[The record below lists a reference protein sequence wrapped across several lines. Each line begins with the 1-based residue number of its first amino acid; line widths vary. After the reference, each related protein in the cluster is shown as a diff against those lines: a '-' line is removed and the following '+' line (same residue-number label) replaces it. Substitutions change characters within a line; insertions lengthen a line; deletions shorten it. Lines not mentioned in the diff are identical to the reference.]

1 MPARRRETLVVA
13 ALLAVLAVAA
23 FGAHLRPGG
32 FYNDDWVYLSSTV
45 YPAEDTFLGAVRALD
60 WLSFRPLQMLYWPF
74 AFRVVGTDP
83 SVHAGWLLAIATL
96 MATLVFVLLRAL
108 RLPALHAGL
117 VAALV
122 LLLPVAD
129 STRFWPAQGANVLA
143 VACYLGGVIVALR
156 GLRATERDAVRSH
169 LPAVVLYAASIL
181 LYEIAASTIV
191 VTGLLYVTVAGRRG
205 VRPWA
210 IDVALAGALLVLVT
224 SHTFY
229 DPLPLGDQLEHA
241 VKIARQVPYV
251 LAVTFWAPA
260 TPSPPAR
267 VAVLVVVAAI
277 LVAGVLAARRPHADP
292 AYPAA
297 LRGWLALA
305 LGAAL
310 ATGAAYLMIVPSATL
325 DPRGMG
331 EFNRGNML
339 AGMGL
344 VVFAYA
350 VIAVAAHIAVGRLRA
365 WQPAGMAVIA
375 AAAVLIG
382 AGAVHQVRA
391 DQRVW
396 EDAAREQERIID
408 VVDRTTARPPRATTF
423 LTFRAPIATA
433 PAVPVFV
440 AVYDLAGA
448 VRLHYDDPSLR
459 AYPVLSGSRV
469 DCGPRSLTLHNHND
483 VAERQSAAYG
493 AVRLVDVA
501 GGRAVG
507 VRNRSQCM
515 ALTRRLLASAAPR

>member
-32 FYNDDWVYLSSTV
+32 FYNDDWVYLSTAV
-45 YPAEDTFLGAVRALD
+45 YPPEDTFAGAVRAFD

-74 AFRVVGTDP
+74 AFRVLGTDP
-83 SVHAGWLLAIATL
+83 SVHAAWLLAIATL
-96 MATLVFVLLRAL
+96 MATLVFGLLRAL
-108 RLPALHAGL
+108 RVPALHAGL
-117 VAALV
+117 MAALV
-122 LLLPVAD
+122 VLLPIAD

-156 GLRATERDAVRSH
+156 GLRATERDPLRSH

-181 LYEIAASTIV
+181 LYEIAASVIV
-191 VTGLLYVTVAGRRG
+191 LTGLLYLAVAGRRG
-205 VRPWA
+205 VRPWLV
-210 IDVALAGALLVLVT
+210 DVVVAGTLLALVT

-229 DPLPLGDQLEHA
+229 DPLSLGDQVDHA
-241 VKIARQVPYV
+241 IRIARQVPYV

-277 LVAGVLAARRPHADP
+277 LAAGVLAARRPHADP

-339 AGMGL
+339 AGMAL

-350 VIAVAAHIAVGRLRA
+350 VIAVAAHVAVRGLRS
-365 WQPAGMAVIA
+365 WQPAGMAAIA
-375 AAAVLIG
+375 AAAVIIG
-382 AGAVHQVRA
+382 AGAVHQVRT
-391 DQRVW
+391 DQRAW
-396 EDAAREQERIID
+396 EDAAREQDRIIG
-408 VVDRTTARPPRATTF
+408 VVDGTTPRPPPATTF
-423 LTFRAPIATA
+423 LTFGAPIATA
-433 PAVPVFV
+433 PGVPVFE

-448 VRLHYDDPSLR
+448 VRLHYDDPTLR
-459 AYPVLSGSRV
+459 AYPVPSGSRV
-469 DCGPRSLTLHNHND
+469 DCGPRSLTVHNYND
-483 VAERQSAAYG
+483 AAERQLARYG
-493 AVRLVDVA
+493 AVRVVDVTA
-501 GGRAVG
+501 ARAFG
-507 VRNRSQCM
+507 VATRSQCQ
-515 ALTRRLLASAAPR
+515 ALTGRLLAAG